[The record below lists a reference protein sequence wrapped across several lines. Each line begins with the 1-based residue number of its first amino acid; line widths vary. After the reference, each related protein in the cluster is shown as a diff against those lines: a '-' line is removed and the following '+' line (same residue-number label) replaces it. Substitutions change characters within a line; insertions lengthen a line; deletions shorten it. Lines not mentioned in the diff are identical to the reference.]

1 MLSSVTVVVTTLTEM
16 IYRRHKL
23 LSFHLSISGT
33 LIESWMD
40 FTTRGIFGRR
50 KGNDIFLFSYMEG
63 FAMPPIFEAF

>member
-1 MLSSVTVVVTTLTEM
+1 MGDRSYQVLQCKKTL
-16 IYRRHKL
+16 KDF
-23 LSFHLSISGT
+23 SFHLSISGT